1 MQTPPAERRAAAR
14 HWFETL
20 RDRIRDELIA
30 IERAAG
36 SDATFA
42 VKPWDRPD
50 PSGAHGGGGVMSLL
64 RGRVFEKAGV
74 NVSTVE
80 GTFAPEFAGQ
90 IRGASAQAPGFYA
103 TGISLVLHP
112 TNPHVPAVH
121 LNTRYLET
129 TTGWF
134 GGTTDLNP
142 ALPYAEDTAA
152 FHGALAAAMGADYP
166 SFADEARR
174 YYWLPHRQVERGVG
188 GIFYDHRDSGDWDA
202 DFAQARRV
210 GEAFLSAYPP
220 IVRHRMHT
228 PASEADRTAQLAYR
242 GRYAEFNLLHDRGTI
257 FGLKTGGNIEA
268 ILMSLPP
275 LASW

>member
-1 MQTPPAERRAAAR
+1 M
-14 HWFETL
+14 
-20 RDRIRDELIA
+20 RDRIRAELIL
-30 IERAAG
+30 IEREAG
-36 SDATFA
+36 SDAEFA
-42 VKPWDRPD
+42 VTPWDRPD

-64 RGRVFEKAGV
+64 RGQVFEKAGV

-80 GTFAPEFAGQ
+80 GTFAPEFAEQ
-90 IRGASAQAPGFYA
+90 IRGASAERPGFFA

-112 TNPHVPAVH
+112 RNPHVPAVH
-121 LNTRYLET
+121 LNTRYIET
-129 TTGWF
+129 TAGWF

-152 FHGALAAAMGADYP
+152 FHDALEAAMGADYAA
-166 SFADEARR
+166 FAAEARR

-188 GIFYDHRDSGDWDA
+188 GIFYDHRDTGDWDA
-202 DFAQARRV
+202 DFAQARAV
-210 GEAFLSAYPP
+210 GEAFLGAYLP
-220 IVRHRMHT
+220 IVRRRIDT
-228 PASEADRTAQLAYR
+228 PASNADRAAQLIYR

>member
-1 MQTPPAERRAAAR
+1 M
-14 HWFETL
+14 
-20 RDRIRDELIA
+20 RDRIRAELTA
-30 IERAAG
+30 IEREGG
-36 SDATFA
+36 SDADFA
-42 VKPWDRPD
+42 VGAWERPD
-50 PSGAHGGGGVMSLL
+50 PTGAPGGGGVMSVL
-64 RGRVFEKAGV
+64 RGQVFEKAGV
-74 NVSTVE
+74 NVSTVW

-90 IRGASAQAPGFYA
+90 VRGASAAAPGFFA

-112 TNPHVPAVH
+112 RNPHVPAVH

-142 ALPYAEDTAA
+142 AIPYAEDTAA
-152 FHGALAAAMGADYP
+152 FHGTLEAAMGADYP
-166 SFADEARR
+166 AYAEEARR

-188 GIFYDHRDSGDWDA
+188 GIFYDHRDTGDWDA
-202 DFAQARRV
+202 DFAQARAV

-220 IVRHRMHT
+220 IARARMAT
-228 PASEADRTAQLAYR
+228 PASEADRAAQLAYR